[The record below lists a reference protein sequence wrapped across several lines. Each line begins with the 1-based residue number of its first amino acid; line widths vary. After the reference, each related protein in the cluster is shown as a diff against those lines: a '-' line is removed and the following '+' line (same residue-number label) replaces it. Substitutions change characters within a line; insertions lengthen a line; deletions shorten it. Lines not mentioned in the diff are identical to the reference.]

1 VDRRFRSWL
10 TLVLSLSALFVSHP
24 AAAAPKD
31 AAATKLADDAIQG
44 DYLATNFAEAEKKLR
59 KAIALCGGDACSPKV
74 RARINRDLGVVLVA
88 GLNRP
93 EDGKA
98 AFVEAL
104 KADPSIGLEKDLTT
118 PDIDKVFQAAKGGGG
133 SAPSAPSK
141 PSAAAPAAGGDM
153 THTPPTEQ
161 AILTPVPLY
170 AELPDGVTAVKVIAR
185 YKAFGTTE
193 WKTIEL
199 RKVGN
204 GYGAE
209 VPCQEIGSTTGD
221 LQYYLQATDAG
232 GDVVSTSGSRNAPN
246 KVAIKNELS
255 GDAPH
260 LPGKPPPSQCRDASD
275 CPPGLPG
282 CPAAKKS
289 GGKGWGASCDKDS
302 ECSSGLACKNGSC
315 ETGDKSGVTESSAAK
330 SCETSSDCESGE
342 RCNADKL
349 CEGSGGSFAAKKIWL
364 SLNVQQ
370 DIGVLG
376 GQRDVCGP
384 QSTVASTPDETKQY
398 SCLEDNGDYVYSGV
412 PDTAGGNAI
421 NGGFKVATTRFLV
434 GLDFLASSNLTL
446 GLRAGYGLNT
456 NVPKDGLHLEG
467 RLAFWIGHEPFKQKG
482 VRPFFAVM
490 AGYANMD
497 TKIDVPIHETVTK
510 TPTCLADAAKNGLDP
525 ATCYEPDKGRPQFQT
540 LQVWRKNGPI
550 FAGLGGG
557 VMFPTG
563 ASGGVIVEVKFQ
575 GLFGNSGFA
584 ISPSVGYAFGL

>member
-10 TLVLSLSALFVSHP
+10 TLALSLTALFVSIP
-24 AAAAPKD
+24 AGAAPKD
-31 AAATKLADDAIQG
+31 AAAVKLADDAIQG

-59 KAIALCGGDACSPKV
+59 KAIALCAGDACSPKV

-88 GLNRP
+88 GLGKP

-118 PDIDKVFQAAKGGGG
+118 PDIDKVFQAAKNGGA
-133 SAPSAPSK
+133 APSAPSNK
-141 PSAAAPAAGGDM
+141 PAASAPAAGGDM

-204 GYGAE
+204 GYGTE

-221 LQYYLQATDAG
+221 LQYYLQATDAN

-255 GDAPH
+255 GEAPH

-302 ECSSGLACKNGSC
+302 ECSSGLACKNGAC
-315 ETGDKSGVTESSAAK
+315 ETGDKSGGTTETPPGK
-330 SCETSSDCESGE
+330 SCETSSDCDSGDT
-342 RCNADKL
+342 CNADKV
-349 CEGSGGSFAAKKIWL
+349 CEGASRVVTKKIWL
-364 SLNVQQ
+364 SFNVQQ
-370 DIGVLG
+370 DIGIVGDQRNVCNTDSSTDQYTCLEEHGLG
-376 GQRDVCGP
+376 GETTDIVYGG
-384 QSTVASTPDETKQY
+384 TPDPNATK
-398 SCLEDNGDYVYSGV
+398 
-412 PDTAGGNAI
+412 GNAI
-421 NGGFKVATTRFLV
+421 NGGMKLATTRILV
-434 GLDFLASSNLTL
+434 GLDFLVSNNITL

-456 NVPKDGLHLEG
+456 QTPQEG
-467 RLAFWIGHEPFKQKG
+467 IHGEARFAYWFGKEPFKQKG
-482 VRPFFAVM
+482 LRPYVLLLG
-490 AGYANMD
+490 GYANMD
-497 TKIDVPIHETVTK
+497 AKFNVPIIESPMTAGTN
-510 TPTCLADAAKNGLDP
+510 P
-525 ATCYEPDKGRPQFQT
+525 GRPPTQT
-540 LQVWRKNGPI
+540 LQVWRKSGPE
-550 FAGLGGG
+550 FAGLGAGA
-557 VMFPTG
+557 MIPTG
-563 ASGGVIVEVKFQ
+563 PSAGLLIELKFQ
-575 GLFGNSGFA
+575 SSFGNSGLA
-584 ISPSVGYAFGL
+584 LSPTVGYAFGL